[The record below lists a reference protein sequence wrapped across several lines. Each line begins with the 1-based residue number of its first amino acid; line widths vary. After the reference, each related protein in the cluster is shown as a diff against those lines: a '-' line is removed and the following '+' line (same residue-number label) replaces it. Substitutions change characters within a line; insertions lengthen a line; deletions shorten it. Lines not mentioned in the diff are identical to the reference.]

1 MELPLPTFP
10 GYETLALVDSGGMG
24 IVYKAR
30 DLKLGRIV
38 AIKTIAAGRY
48 ASTERRERFGCEA
61 KAVARLNHPHIIGI
75 HAVGEHERQPY
86 LSLEFASGGSLAQ
99 RLTNGP
105 LAPRAAATLIQT
117 LARTI
122 HSAHE
127 AGVIHRDLKPSNV
140 LFAGKSIPKVTD
152 FGLAKLLDAESGRA
166 AFGSAARNTQLYAAG
181 TGRRPRQAG
190 GHRR

>member
-1 MELPLPTFP
+1 
-10 GYETLALVDSGGMG
+10 MG

-48 ASTERRERFGCEA
+48 ASTEQRKRS
-61 KAVARLNHPHIIGI
+61 VARRKRSRGSIIRTSSGSMRS
-75 HAVGEHERQPY
+75 ANTERQPY

-117 LARTI
+117 LARD
-122 HSAHE
+122 SLSPRSR
-127 AGVIHRDLKPSNV
+127 RDSPRSQ
-140 LFAGKSIPKVTD
+140 
-152 FGLAKLLDAESGRA
+152 AE
-166 AFGSAARNTQLYAAG
+166 
-181 TGRRPRQAG
+181 
-190 GHRR
+190 